1 VKNNHTGTVEV
12 DETLTVHGKRTRTVD
27 KEETVTVRGN
37 RTRTVEKAETVT
49 VGKNRTRTVTG
60 NETYTTKGDRTYTVT
75 GKEVL
80 HVTKPQEVTIGA
92 ARSLTIGDDDVVKIL
107 RGKAR
112 LEAAANREVVAG
124 ETYKLDAKVIDL
136 TGADSITLTVGQ
148 SSIKID
154 DEGITLVSAD
164 FQRIK
169 LN

>member
-1 VKNNHTGTVEV
+1 V
-12 DETLTVHGKRTRTVD
+12 D
-27 KEETVTVRGN
+27 
-37 RTRTVEKAETVT
+37 KAETVT

-60 NETYTTKGDRTYTVT
+60 DETYTTKGDRTYTIT
-75 GKEVL
+75 GKDAL
-80 HVTKPQEVTIGA
+80 HVTKAQEVTIGA
-92 ARSLTIGDDDVVKIL
+92 ARSLTISDADVVKIL

-124 ETYKLDAKVIDL
+124 ETYKLDAKVIEL
-136 TGADSITLTVGQ
+136 TGTNSIKLTVGQ

-164 FQRIK
+164 GQRIK